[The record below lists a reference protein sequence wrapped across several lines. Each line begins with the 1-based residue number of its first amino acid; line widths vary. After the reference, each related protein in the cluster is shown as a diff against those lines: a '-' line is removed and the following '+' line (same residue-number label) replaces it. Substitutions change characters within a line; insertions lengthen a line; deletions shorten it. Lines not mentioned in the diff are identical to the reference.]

1 MVDIIRKRKGHMV
14 GQTEEVEI
22 DIDAL
27 DTQTLR
33 ELDKYVNQC
42 LNPTAQP
49 ASRTAPRP
57 PGAAP
62 ARAGPAPPTGG
73 GPASGP
79 AGWAG
84 AGAGAGAQGAGSSG
98 SDSDSDSDFDSDKEG
113 LVASGAWDGTA
124 RPGYSAAG
132 GQST

>member
-1 MVDIIRKRKGHMV
+1 VVDIIRKRKGHMV
-14 GQTEEVEI
+14 GQTQEVEI

-42 LNPTAQP
+42 LNPAAQP
-49 ASRTAPRP
+49 PSRKPARAA
-57 PGAAP
+57 GSAP
-62 ARAGPAPPTGG
+62 ARAGPVPPAGV

-84 AGAGAGAQGAGSSG
+84 AQGGVSSG

-132 GQST
+132 GGQST

>member
-1 MVDIIRKRKGHMV
+1 MVDIIKKRKGHMV
-14 GQTEEVEI
+14 GQTAEVEI
-22 DIDAL
+22 DINAL

-33 ELDKYVNQC
+33 ELDKYVTQC
-42 LNPTAQP
+42 LNPSAP
-49 ASRTAPRP
+49 PPSRKHPRP
-57 PGAAP
+57 QGAAP
-62 ARAGPAPPTGG
+62 ARAGPGPAAGG
-73 GPASGP
+73 GPVTGP

-84 AGAGAGAQGAGSSG
+84 ARDGSSG

-132 GQST
+132 GGQST